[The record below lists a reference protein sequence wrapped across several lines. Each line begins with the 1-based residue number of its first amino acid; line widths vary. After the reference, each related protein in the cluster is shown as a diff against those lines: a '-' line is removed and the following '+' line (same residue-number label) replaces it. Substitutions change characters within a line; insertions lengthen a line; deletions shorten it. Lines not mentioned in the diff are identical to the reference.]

1 MINIDKELFRK
12 TEGKLYRYYR
22 EKREIENYNRQIE
35 ILEQNIKEIEQNIK
49 DTNVTI
55 DYFQSGAGIQERV
68 QSSCTGSSYAES
80 QIIKGI
86 TDLEKE
92 LGFKTRKI
100 IKLKAKTREIKEFI
114 SYMEYNLNMLSEE
127 DRQFIELKYG
137 DKRNVLYIS
146 NVLNI
151 AQATCYRKRE
161 ELIHNIAQ
169 FENLIKK

>member
-1 MINIDKELFRK
+1 MDKELFRK

-22 EKREIENYNRQIE
+22 QKRKIEGYNRQIE
-35 ILEQNIKEIEQNIK
+35 TLERSIEEIEQNIR

-55 DYFQSGAGIQERV
+55 DYFQNGQGIEERV
-68 QSSCTGSSYAES
+68 QTSSTGSSYAES
-80 QIIKGI
+80 QIIKAI
-86 TDLEKE
+86 TSLEKE

-100 IKLKAKTREIKEFI
+100 VKLKAKVRETKEFI
-114 SYMEYNLNMLSEE
+114 SYMEYNLSMLEEE
-127 DRQFIELKYG
+127 DKQFIELKYG
-137 DKRNVLYIS
+137 DGRNIIYIS
-146 NVLNI
+146 QTLNI